1 MLLADKLD
9 LTNKLKL
16 NMLQVSLMLVA
27 TRKQHMETCV
37 RALHNAELLVRC
49 RGRRSRSVS

>member
-27 TRKQHMETCV
+27 TRKQHMETCA
-37 RALHNAELLVRC
+37 RAAQC
-49 RGRRSRSVS
+49 